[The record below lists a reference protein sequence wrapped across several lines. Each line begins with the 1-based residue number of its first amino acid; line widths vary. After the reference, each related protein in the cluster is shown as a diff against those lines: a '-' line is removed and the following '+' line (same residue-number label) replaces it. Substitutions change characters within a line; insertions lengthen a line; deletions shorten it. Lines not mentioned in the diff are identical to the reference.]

1 MKIVLIRSYFGP
13 HFPAFELNEER
24 YEISLRIQSEYGKIW
39 TRIAPNTNFLRSM
52 MDALSIAT
60 RTNISWSA
68 LRQFITLICFK
79 IGLDL
84 DGIILALSF
93 RIFCQPW
100 LKWQTSKELKIR
112 QKSFYQL
119 TTFL

>member
-1 MKIVLIRSYFGP
+1 MRRDTKYTDQNSSK
-13 HFPAFELNEER
+13 
-24 YEISLRIQSEYGKIW
+24 YEH
-39 TRIAPNTNFLRSM
+39 FLRSV

-60 RTNISWSA
+60 RTSWSA

-84 DGIILALSF
+84 DSIILALSF

-100 LKWQTSKELKIR
+100 WKWQTSQELKIR
-112 QKSFYQL
+112 QKSFY
-119 TTFL
+119 